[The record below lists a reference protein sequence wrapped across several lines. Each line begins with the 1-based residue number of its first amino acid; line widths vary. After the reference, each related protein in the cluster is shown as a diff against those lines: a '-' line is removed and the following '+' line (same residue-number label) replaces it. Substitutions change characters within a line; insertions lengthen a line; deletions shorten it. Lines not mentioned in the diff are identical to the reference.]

1 MALLRQHATLS
12 PSMRLKP
19 NGERKIQV
27 SLRLT
32 QAVRAAY
39 KEMAAVEFGGQL
51 DESDLMRM
59 ALAEWIQGR
68 YHPKKDPL

>member
-1 MALLRQHATLS
+1 MALLRQYAMLS
-12 PSMRLKP
+12 PNIRLKY
-19 NGERKIQV
+19 GERKIQV

-32 QAVRAAY
+32 QTIRAAY

-59 ALAEWIQGR
+59 ALAEWIQVR
-68 YHPKKDPL
+68 FPPKKEPL